1 MKTGKMISACILLV
15 TAFSPVQITAEST
28 NAVKRS
34 LPPLAQKLPPL
45 PPKANPEPVPPSR
58 ILARVNGVDI
68 TRATLDRQVEL
79 MAVLLKN
86 KNPKITPQRLD
97 LFKKK
102 NLKRISND
110 MVRRIMLSTCLE
122 PSNIVVS
129 AEMRKSVEQDF
140 AQNYGAKKQ
149 SFEKLRGVVEG
160 AGYLKEFEDNLRLE
174 ALIKTFVTT
183 VYSNRYYVSD
193 TDILKYRKDVEDF
206 NVMANATNAF
216 NRAMAAKVAERAR
229 KGEDFARLADEFSQ
243 DPGKNPG
250 GLIGQCDEHDF
261 EDAKHVWLAVA
272 SLKTGGVT
280 DVIDLEDGYAVFHVN
295 KRLSAEET
303 ETGEE
308 ALLLSRI
315 FFRRA
320 FTFPPQSDEDFR
332 ADIEKELRQ
341 ALFKD
346 IIVAFRRQSKIEYPE
361 GVVENY

>member
-1 MKTGKMISACILLV
+1 MKTGKMIGACILLV

-160 AGYLKEFEDNLRLE
+160 AGYLKEFEDNLTQ
-174 ALIKTFVTT
+174 I
-183 VYSNRYYVSD
+183 
-193 TDILKYRKDVEDF
+193 DI
-206 NVMANATNAF
+206 M
-216 NRAMAAKVAERAR
+216 
-229 KGEDFARLADEFSQ
+229 
-243 DPGKNPG
+243 
-250 GLIGQCDEHDF
+250 
-261 EDAKHVWLAVA
+261 
-272 SLKTGGVT
+272 
-280 DVIDLEDGYAVFHVN
+280 
-295 KRLSAEET
+295 
-303 ETGEE
+303 
-308 ALLLSRI
+308 
-315 FFRRA
+315 
-320 FTFPPQSDEDFR
+320 FPIRTS
-332 ADIEKELRQ
+332 
-341 ALFKD
+341 
-346 IIVAFRRQSKIEYPE
+346 
-361 GVVENY
+361 